1 MSNNMGAENSLI
13 QSLQKENEFYKQLL
27 FNIPADI
34 AIFDTFH
41 KYLYVNKVALS
52 EGDSRHWIIGKDDFD
67 YCAQFNK
74 PIELAINRRSY
85 FTEALAEG
93 AQVEFEEINK
103 DKDGHAVFN
112 LRKFFPVR
120 DQYGHHDFVIG
131 YGINITNIRKRE
143 KLQIEREKDFRQ
155 LIDAMEQLVIVCT
168 QDGHITYANPMWK
181 QTAGALTKNVL
192 DIIKSSGKHFEKN
205 CISYLA
211 NGKYAFPNK
220 LAWLR
225 DASQNKVRVSYHFA
239 HFTDYNTNKPQL
251 AMFFTNITDIIRAQ
265 QEHKKGE
272 RAARRL
278 NQLKSNFINLVSHE
292 LRTPLSV
299 ILSSAEILEMQTAQ
313 QFQITSIN
321 STKYLGRIVHQVEKM
336 TKLLTDFL
344 LVSKIESGNLSLQLN
359 YCDVVSILRKVT
371 KESFMPY
378 KDGRN
383 AIVTIKGEQK
393 MQIADSNMLQM
404 IFENLLSNAF
414 KYSMGKLA
422 PKVQIRFEKNK
433 WTLLVVDAGIGM
445 PEKFKKELYTAFVR
459 GSNVG
464 NIEGTGLGLM
474 LVHYLVQQHL
484 GQIHIKSSIHKG
496 TAILIRFPYNTFE

>member
-1 MSNNMGAENSLI
+1 MGADNSLLH
-13 QSLQKENEFYKQLL
+13 SLQKENDFYKQLL

-34 AIFDTFH
+34 AIFDTDH

-52 EGDSRHWIIGKDDFD
+52 AGDSRSWIIGKDDFE
-67 YCAQFNK
+67 YCAHFNK
-74 PIELAINRRSY
+74 PTELAINRRSY

-93 AQVEFEEINK
+93 SLVEFEEVNK

-120 DQYGHHDFVIG
+120 DHTGHHDFVIG

-143 KLQIEREKDFRQ
+143 KLQIEREKDFRH

-168 QDGHITYANPMWK
+168 HDGQITYANPMWK
-181 QTAGALTKNVL
+181 QTTGANKKNVH
-192 DIIKSSGKHFEKN
+192 DIIKSSGKHFLNN
-205 CISYLA
+205 CLSYLA
-211 NGKYAFPNK
+211 NGKYAHPNK
-220 LAWLR
+220 VAWLL
-225 DASQNKVRVSYHFA
+225 DSNQAKVRVSYHFA
-239 HFTDYNTNKPQL
+239 HFTDYDNQKPQL

-278 NQLKSNFINLVSHE
+278 SQLKSNFINLVSHE

-299 ILSSAEILEMQTAQ
+299 ILSSAEILEMQTTQ
-313 QFQITSIN
+313 LFQKTQPSAGKYIT
-321 STKYLGRIVHQVEKM
+321 RIVNQVDKM

-344 LVSKIESGNLSLQLN
+344 LVSKIESGNLSLQLSHCN
-359 YCDVVSILRKVT
+359 VVSILHKVAT
-371 KESFMPY
+371 ESFKPY
-378 KDGRN
+378 KDGRH
-383 AIVTIKGEQK
+383 IEVVTKGVPTI
-393 MQIADSNMLQM
+393 QIADSNMLQI
-404 IFENLLSNAF
+404 IFENILSNAC
-414 KYSMGKLA
+414 KYSAGKQA
-422 PKVQIRFEKNK
+422 PKAQIRFQKKK
-433 WTLLVVDAGIGM
+433 WTFLVVDAGIGM
-445 PEKFKKELYTAFVR
+445 PEKYKKELYAAFVR

-484 GQIHIKSSIHKG
+484 GQIHIKSSIQKG
-496 TAILIRFPYNTFE
+496 TSILISFPYNTFE

>member
-1 MSNNMGAENSLI
+1 
-13 QSLQKENEFYKQLL
+13 
-27 FNIPADI
+27 
-34 AIFDTFH
+34 
-41 KYLYVNKVALS
+41 
-52 EGDSRHWIIGKDDFD
+52 
-67 YCAQFNK
+67 
-74 PIELAINRRSY
+74 
-85 FTEALAEG
+85 
-93 AQVEFEEINK
+93 
-103 DKDGHAVFN
+103 
-112 LRKFFPVR
+112 
-120 DQYGHHDFVIG
+120 
-131 YGINITNIRKRE
+131 
-143 KLQIEREKDFRQ
+143 
-155 LIDAMEQLVIVCT
+155 
-168 QDGHITYANPMWK
+168 
-181 QTAGALTKNVL
+181 
-192 DIIKSSGKHFEKN
+192 
-205 CISYLA
+205 
-211 NGKYAFPNK
+211 
-220 LAWLR
+220 
-225 DASQNKVRVSYHFA
+225 
-239 HFTDYNTNKPQL
+239 
-251 AMFFTNITDIIRAQ
+251 
-265 QEHKKGE
+265 
-272 RAARRL
+272 
-278 NQLKSNFINLVSHE
+278 
-292 LRTPLSV
+292 
-299 ILSSAEILEMQTAQ
+299 MQTAQ